1 MYIRGYFE
9 DNWFKLV
16 IGGVSLYEKI
26 IRDNKKLL
34 LFLLGM
40 SIIQF
45 GVALFL
51 RMNIGSDPF
60 TVFTQGLAN
69 TLNNLGMNVTTGTAN
84 RIILVVLFSIIL
96 LLNKNHIKIGTI
108 ICVIG
113 VGPIIDLGV
122 RVVSVLPVESYS
134 YLLKMFLI
142 ALVCF
147 IIAIGFSI
155 LSATKVGVAP
165 NDIIPFIIKERI
177 NCEYRWIRICMDAF
191 LLIGGFMLGGTV
203 GVGTIIAM
211 ATTGPFIQLCLP
223 YGQKFT
229 DFILINKD
237 ESQEELSM
245 NTF

>member
-1 MYIRGYFE
+1 MK
-9 DNWFKLV
+9 KLSET
-16 IGGVSLYEKI
+16 I
-26 IRDNKKLL
+26 KKLL

-96 LLNKNHIKIGTI
+96 LLNNNHIKIGTI

-142 ALVCF
+142 ALGCF

-155 LSATKVGVAP
+155 LSATKVGVSP

>member
-1 MYIRGYFE
+1 MK
-9 DNWFKLV
+9 KLSET
-16 IGGVSLYEKI
+16 I
-26 IRDNKKLL
+26 KKLL

-96 LLNKNHIKIGTI
+96 LLNENHIKIGTI

-142 ALVCF
+142 ALGCF

>member
-1 MYIRGYFE
+1 MK
-9 DNWFKLV
+9 KLSET
-16 IGGVSLYEKI
+16 I
-26 IRDNKKLL
+26 KKLL
-34 LFLLGM
+34 LFLMGI

-142 ALVCF
+142 ALGCF

-229 DFILINKD
+229 DFILINKY
-237 ESQEELSM
+237 ESQEVL
-245 NTF
+245 

>member
-1 MYIRGYFE
+1 MK
-9 DNWFKLV
+9 KLSET
-16 IGGVSLYEKI
+16 I
-26 IRDNKKLL
+26 KKLL

-142 ALVCF
+142 ALGCF

-237 ESQEELSM
+237 DSQEELSM

>member
-1 MYIRGYFE
+1 M
-9 DNWFKLV
+9 
-16 IGGVSLYEKI
+16 
-26 IRDNKKLL
+26 KKLSEATKRIII
-34 LFLLGM
+34 FLIGM

-69 TLNNLGMNVTTGTAN
+69 TLNNLGVNATTGTAN
-84 RIILVVLFSIIL
+84 RIILIVLFSIIL
-96 LLNKNHIKIGTI
+96 LLNKSHIKIGTM
-108 ICVIG
+108 ICVVG

-122 RVVSVLPVESYS
+122 SMVSILPVESYN

-142 ALVCF
+142 ALGCF
-147 IIAIGFSI
+147 IIAIGFSM

-165 NDIIPFIIKERI
+165 NDIIPFIIKERT
-177 NCEYRWIRICMDAF
+177 NWEYRWIRILMDAV
-191 LLIGGFMLGGTV
+191 LLISGFILGGTV

-223 YGQKFT
+223 YGEKFT
-229 DFILINKD
+229 NFILMGKLDLN
-237 ESQEELSM
+237 EV
-245 NTF
+245 

>member
-1 MYIRGYFE
+1 M
-9 DNWFKLV
+9 
-16 IGGVSLYEKI
+16 
-26 IRDNKKLL
+26 KKLSETTKRIII
-34 LFLLGM
+34 FLIGM

-69 TLNNLGMNVTTGTAN
+69 TLNNLGVNATTGTAN
-84 RIILVVLFSIIL
+84 RIILIVLFSIIL
-96 LLNKNHIKIGTI
+96 LLNKSHIKIGTI
-108 ICVIG
+108 ICVVG

-122 RVVSVLPVESYS
+122 SMVSILPVESYN

-142 ALVCF
+142 ALGCF
-147 IIAIGFSI
+147 IIAIGFSM

-165 NDIIPFIIKERI
+165 NDIIPFIIKERT
-177 NCEYRWIRICMDAF
+177 NWEYRWIRILMDAV
-191 LLIGGFMLGGTV
+191 LLISGFMLGGTV

-223 YGQKFT
+223 YGEKFT
-229 DFILINKD
+229 NFILMGKLDLN
-237 ESQEELSM
+237 EV
-245 NTF
+245 

>member
-1 MYIRGYFE
+1 
-9 DNWFKLV
+9 
-16 IGGVSLYEKI
+16 
-26 IRDNKKLL
+26 
-34 LFLLGM
+34 M

-113 VGPIIDLGV
+113 VGPIIDLGI

-142 ALVCF
+142 ALGCF

-191 LLIGGFMLGGTV
+191 LLIGGFLLGGTV

>member
-1 MYIRGYFE
+1 MK
-9 DNWFKLV
+9 KL
-16 IGGVSLYEKI
+16 SEI
-26 IRDNKKLL
+26 IKKLL
-34 LFLLGM
+34 LFLMGM

-113 VGPIIDLGV
+113 VGPIIDLGI
-122 RVVSVLPVESYS
+122 RIVSILPVESYS
-134 YLLKMFLI
+134 NLLKMFLI
-142 ALVCF
+142 ALGCF

>member
-1 MYIRGYFE
+1 MK
-9 DNWFKLV
+9 KLSET
-16 IGGVSLYEKI
+16 I
-26 IRDNKKLL
+26 KKLL

-113 VGPIIDLGV
+113 VGPIIDLGI

-134 YLLKMFLI
+134 YLLKMLLI
-142 ALVCF
+142 ALGCF

>member
-1 MYIRGYFE
+1 MK
-9 DNWFKLV
+9 KLSET
-16 IGGVSLYEKI
+16 I
-26 IRDNKKLL
+26 KKLL

-84 RIILVVLFSIIL
+84 RIILVVLFSILL

-113 VGPIIDLGV
+113 VGPIIDLGI

-142 ALVCF
+142 ALGCF

>member
-1 MYIRGYFE
+1 MK
-9 DNWFKLV
+9 KLSET
-16 IGGVSLYEKI
+16 I
-26 IRDNKKLL
+26 KKLL

-113 VGPIIDLGV
+113 VGPIIDLGI
-122 RVVSVLPVESYS
+122 RIVSILPVESYS

-142 ALVCF
+142 ALGCF

>member
-1 MYIRGYFE
+1 MK
-9 DNWFKLV
+9 KLSET
-16 IGGVSLYEKI
+16 I
-26 IRDNKKLL
+26 KKLL

-113 VGPIIDLGV
+113 VGPIIYLGV

-142 ALVCF
+142 ALGCF

>member
-1 MYIRGYFE
+1 M
-9 DNWFKLV
+9 
-16 IGGVSLYEKI
+16 
-26 IRDNKKLL
+26 KKLSETIKKIL
-34 LFLLGM
+34 IFLLGM

-142 ALVCF
+142 ALGCF

-223 YGQKFT
+223 YGQNLQ
-229 DFILINKD
+229 ILY
-237 ESQEELSM
+237 L
-245 NTF
+245 

>member
-1 MYIRGYFE
+1 MK
-9 DNWFKLV
+9 KLSET
-16 IGGVSLYEKI
+16 I
-26 IRDNKKLL
+26 KKLL

-51 RMNIGSDPF
+51 RMNIGSDTF

-142 ALVCF
+142 ALGCF

-223 YGQKFT
+223 YGQNFT

>member
-1 MYIRGYFE
+1 MR
-9 DNWFKLV
+9 
-16 IGGVSLYEKI
+16 
-26 IRDNKKLL
+26 
-34 LFLLGM
+34 
-40 SIIQF
+40 IIQF

-142 ALVCF
+142 ALGCF

>member
-1 MYIRGYFE
+1 MK
-9 DNWFKLV
+9 KLSET
-16 IGGVSLYEKI
+16 I
-26 IRDNKKLL
+26 KKLL
-34 LFLLGM
+34 LFLMGI

-113 VGPIIDLGV
+113 VGPIIDLGI

-142 ALVCF
+142 ALGCF

-237 ESQEELSM
+237 ESQEELSV

>member
-1 MYIRGYFE
+1 M
-9 DNWFKLV
+9 
-16 IGGVSLYEKI
+16 
-26 IRDNKKLL
+26 KKLSETTKRIII
-34 LFLLGM
+34 FLIGM

-69 TLNNLGMNVTTGTAN
+69 TLNNLGVNATTGTAN
-84 RIILVVLFSIIL
+84 RIILIVLFSIIL
-96 LLNKNHIKIGTI
+96 LLNKSHIKIGTI
-108 ICVIG
+108 ICVVG

-122 RVVSVLPVESYS
+122 SMVSILPVESYN

-142 ALVCF
+142 ALGCF
-147 IIAIGFSI
+147 IIAIGFSM

-165 NDIIPFIIKERI
+165 NDIIPFIIKERT
-177 NCEYRWIRICMDAF
+177 NWEYRWIRILMDAV
-191 LLIGGFMLGGTV
+191 LLISGFMLGGTV

-223 YGQKFT
+223 YGEKFT
-229 DFILINKD
+229 DFILMGKLDLN
-237 ESQEELSM
+237 EV
-245 NTF
+245 

>member
-1 MYIRGYFE
+1 M
-9 DNWFKLV
+9 
-16 IGGVSLYEKI
+16 
-26 IRDNKKLL
+26 KKLSETIKKIL
-34 LFLLGM
+34 IFLLGM

-142 ALVCF
+142 ALGCF

-155 LSATKVGVAP
+155 LSTTKVGVSP

>member
-1 MYIRGYFE
+1 M
-9 DNWFKLV
+9 
-16 IGGVSLYEKI
+16 
-26 IRDNKKLL
+26 KKLSETTKRIII
-34 LFLLGM
+34 FLIGM

-69 TLNNLGMNVTTGTAN
+69 TLNNLGVNATTGTAN
-84 RIILVVLFSIIL
+84 RIILIVLFSIIL
-96 LLNKNHIKIGTI
+96 LLNKSHIKIGTM
-108 ICVIG
+108 ICVVG

-122 RVVSVLPVESYS
+122 SMVSILPVESYN

-142 ALVCF
+142 ALGCF
-147 IIAIGFSI
+147 IIAIGFSM

-165 NDIIPFIIKERI
+165 NDIIPFIIKERT
-177 NCEYRWIRICMDAF
+177 NWEYRWIRILMDAV
-191 LLIGGFMLGGTV
+191 LLISGSILGGTV

-223 YGQKFT
+223 YGEKFT
-229 DFILINKD
+229 NFILMGKLDLN
-237 ESQEELSM
+237 EV
-245 NTF
+245 

>member
-1 MYIRGYFE
+1 MK
-9 DNWFKLV
+9 KLSET
-16 IGGVSLYEKI
+16 I
-26 IRDNKKLL
+26 KKLL

-113 VGPIIDLGV
+113 VGPIIDLGI

-142 ALVCF
+142 ALGCF

-177 NCEYRWIRICMDAF
+177 NCEYRWIIICMDAF

>member
-1 MYIRGYFE
+1 MK
-9 DNWFKLV
+9 KLSET
-16 IGGVSLYEKI
+16 I
-26 IRDNKKLL
+26 KKLL

-113 VGPIIDLGV
+113 VGPIIDLGI

-142 ALVCF
+142 ALGCF

-177 NCEYRWIRICMDAF
+177 YCEYRWIRICMDAF
-191 LLIGGFMLGGTV
+191 LLIGGFMFGGTV

>member
-1 MYIRGYFE
+1 MK
-9 DNWFKLV
+9 KLSET
-16 IGGVSLYEKI
+16 I
-26 IRDNKKLL
+26 KKLL

-60 TVFTQGLAN
+60 TVFTQGLSN

-142 ALVCF
+142 ALGCF

>member
-1 MYIRGYFE
+1 MK
-9 DNWFKLV
+9 KLSET
-16 IGGVSLYEKI
+16 I
-26 IRDNKKLL
+26 KKLL

-142 ALVCF
+142 ALGCF

-211 ATTGPFIQLCLP
+211 ATTDPFIQLCLP

>member
-1 MYIRGYFE
+1 MK
-9 DNWFKLV
+9 KLSET
-16 IGGVSLYEKI
+16 I
-26 IRDNKKLL
+26 KKLL

-122 RVVSVLPVESYS
+122 RVVSFLPVESYS

-142 ALVCF
+142 ALGCF

>member
-1 MYIRGYFE
+1 M
-9 DNWFKLV
+9 
-16 IGGVSLYEKI
+16 
-26 IRDNKKLL
+26 KKLSETTKRIII
-34 LFLLGM
+34 FLIGM

-69 TLNNLGMNVTTGTAN
+69 TLNNLGVNATTGTAN
-84 RIILVVLFSIIL
+84 RIILIVLFSIIL
-96 LLNKNHIKIGTI
+96 LLNKSHIKIGTI
-108 ICVIG
+108 ICVVG

-122 RVVSVLPVESYS
+122 SMVSILPVESYN

-142 ALVCF
+142 ALGCF
-147 IIAIGFSI
+147 IIAIGFSM

-165 NDIIPFIIKERI
+165 NDIIPFIIKERT
-177 NCEYRWIRICMDAF
+177 NWEYRWIRILMDAV
-191 LLIGGFMLGGTV
+191 LLISGSILGGTV

-223 YGQKFT
+223 YGEKFT
-229 DFILINKD
+229 NFILMGNLD
-237 ESQEELSM
+237 LNEV
-245 NTF
+245 

>member
-1 MYIRGYFE
+1 MK
-9 DNWFKLV
+9 KLSET
-16 IGGVSLYEKI
+16 I
-26 IRDNKKLL
+26 KKLL

-113 VGPIIDLGV
+113 FGPIIDLGV

-142 ALVCF
+142 ALGCF

-237 ESQEELSM
+237 ESQEELSV

>member
-1 MYIRGYFE
+1 MK
-9 DNWFKLV
+9 KLSET
-16 IGGVSLYEKI
+16 I
-26 IRDNKKLL
+26 KKLL

-69 TLNNLGMNVTTGTAN
+69 TLNNLVMNVTTGTAN

-96 LLNKNHIKIGTI
+96 WLNKNHIKIGTI

-113 VGPIIDLGV
+113 VGPIIDLGI

-142 ALVCF
+142 ALGCF

-165 NDIIPFIIKERI
+165 NAIIPFIIKERI

>member
-1 MYIRGYFE
+1 M
-9 DNWFKLV
+9 
-16 IGGVSLYEKI
+16 
-26 IRDNKKLL
+26 KKLSETTKRIII
-34 LFLLGM
+34 FFIGM

-69 TLNNLGMNVTTGTAN
+69 TLNNLGVNATTGTAN
-84 RIILVVLFSIIL
+84 RIILIVLFSIIL
-96 LLNKNHIKIGTI
+96 LLNKSHIKIGTM
-108 ICVIG
+108 ICVVG

-122 RVVSVLPVESYS
+122 SMVSILPVESYN

-142 ALVCF
+142 ALGCF
-147 IIAIGFSI
+147 IIAIGFSM

-165 NDIIPFIIKERI
+165 NDIIPFIIKERT
-177 NCEYRWIRICMDAF
+177 NWEYRWIRILMDAV
-191 LLIGGFMLGGTV
+191 LLISGFMLGGTV

-223 YGQKFT
+223 YGEKLT
-229 DFILINKD
+229 NFILMGKLDLN
-237 ESQEELSM
+237 EV
-245 NTF
+245 

>member
-1 MYIRGYFE
+1 
-9 DNWFKLV
+9 
-16 IGGVSLYEKI
+16 
-26 IRDNKKLL
+26 
-34 LFLLGM
+34 M

-142 ALVCF
+142 ALGCF

-177 NCEYRWIRICMDAF
+177 NCEYRWVRICMDAF

>member
-1 MYIRGYFE
+1 M
-9 DNWFKLV
+9 
-16 IGGVSLYEKI
+16 
-26 IRDNKKLL
+26 KKLSEATKRIII
-34 LFLLGM
+34 FLIGM

-69 TLNNLGMNVTTGTAN
+69 TLNNLGVNATTGTAN
-84 RIILVVLFSIIL
+84 RIILIVLFSIIL
-96 LLNKNHIKIGTI
+96 LLNKSHIKIGTM
-108 ICVIG
+108 ICVVG

-122 RVVSVLPVESYS
+122 SMVSILPVESYN

-142 ALVCF
+142 ALGCF
-147 IIAIGFSI
+147 IIAIGFSM

-165 NDIIPFIIKERI
+165 NDIIPFIIKERT
-177 NCEYRWIRICMDAF
+177 NWEYRWIRIVMDAV
-191 LLIGGFMLGGTV
+191 LLISGFMLGGTV

-223 YGQKFT
+223 YGEKLT
-229 DFILINKD
+229 DFILMGKLDLN
-237 ESQEELSM
+237 EV
-245 NTF
+245 